1 MIRATL
7 RGTHVKKNRRLQAK
21 SVPYVNIENNAEL
34 MNNLK
39 EILERKEEEKCNKS
53 IQEKYC
59 DFVNTLK
66 TEVRKVYTNN
76 KVILSTKTTQ
86 LLKERKLLLQ
96 DTKNKETRKEIAE
109 ISKKIKEQIRKDRK
123 QRRTSTLQYHI
134 KKTGGIKKAFKE
146 LELKKHWILNMED
159 KQGKCSSKRVEILN
173 IATEY
178 YKDLYK
184 SKNGKLTKT
193 TMDDTQDSEPLPPV
207 LKEETERAIITQKLG
222 KAPGP
227 DQITNELLKISMPVI
242 VPKLTNLFNEII
254 KTENIPEDWTKSQLE
269 YVNEYIYLGQLI
281 SPTEN
286 MQKEIERRIANTW
299 KKFWSLSEIMNN
311 KEMPMSEKRKVFNS
325 CILPCL
331 TYACQ
336 TWALTEQ
343 QQNKI
348 NICQNGIERSVLG
361 VRRKDKIKLKR
372 IKEKTKFG
380 KVQSVC
386 RKLKWRW
393 TGHMLRE
400 KKEKWTRIITEWYP
414 RENRRSRGRQPKRW
428 EDDFKKVAGPE
439 WLRTARDRNKWK
451 ALEEAFVERQAVN
464 RGDQPN
470 AENMI

>member
-1 MIRATL
+1 MIFMRLGWDHFGLNVNGEKLSHL
-7 RGTHVKKNRRLQAK
+7 RFADDL
-21 SVPYVNIENNAEL
+21 
-34 MNNLK
+34 
-39 EILERKEEEKCNKS
+39 ILFSECP
-53 IQEKYC
+53 
-59 DFVNTLK
+59 NTLK
-66 TEVRKVYTNN
+66 VMLQQ
-76 KVILSTKTTQ
+76 LSDESANAGLTI
-86 LLKERKLLLQ
+86 
-96 DTKNKETRKEIAE
+96 N
-109 ISKKIKEQIRKDRK
+109 
-123 QRRTSTLQYHI
+123 
-134 KKTGGIKKAFKE
+134 
-146 LELKKHWILNMED
+146 
-159 KQGKCSSKRVEILN
+159 
-173 IATEY
+173 
-178 YKDLYK
+178 
-184 SKNGKLTKT
+184 LTKT
-193 TMDDTQDSEPLPPV
+193 KIMTNSPQKD
-207 LKEETERAIITQKLG
+207 IIRINNQ
-222 KAPGP
+222 
-227 DQITNELLKISMPVI
+227 
-242 VPKLTNLFNEII
+242 
-254 KTENIPEDWTKSQLE
+254 QLE

-299 KKFWSLSEIMNN
+299 KKFWSLSEIMKN

-361 VRRKDKIKLKR
+361 VRRKDKIKLKQ

-470 AENMI
+470 VENMI